1 MFFGVTIE
9 IAMSLRYIIIIII
22 VIIIIIIIIIEK
34 RYSIS
39 FLVEYVALKNKFLIE
54 MKCFKLIH
62 FFIKWFFNPN
72 EVFNRN
78 DL

>member
-22 VIIIIIIIIIEK
+22 VIIIIIIIIEK

>member
-22 VIIIIIIIIIEK
+22 VIIIIIIIIIIEK

-39 FLVEYVALKNKFLIE
+39 FLVEYVALKVYMTEFFL
-54 MKCFKLIH
+54 FA
-62 FFIKWFFNPN
+62 
-72 EVFNRN
+72 
-78 DL
+78 

>member
-9 IAMSLRYIIIIII
+9 IALSLRYII
-22 VIIIIIIIIIEK
+22 IIIIIIIIIEK

-54 MKCFKLIH
+54 MKCFKLIQI
-62 FFIKWFFNPN
+62 FSYSDFLIETKFLI
-72 EVFNRN
+72 EMTSK
-78 DL
+78 

>member
-22 VIIIIIIIIIEK
+22 IIIVIIIIIIIIIIEK
-34 RYSIS
+34 RYSIF

-54 MKCFKLIH
+54 MKCFKLIPI
-62 FFIKWFFNPN
+62 FS
-72 EVFNRN
+72 
-78 DL
+78 

>member
-9 IAMSLRYIIIIII
+9 IAMSLRYIIIMIIIII
-22 VIIIIIIIIIEK
+22 VIIIIIEK

-54 MKCFKLIH
+54 MKCFKLIQI
-62 FFIKWFFNPN
+62 FS
-72 EVFNRN
+72 
-78 DL
+78 

>member
-22 VIIIIIIIIIEK
+22 VIIIIIEK

-54 MKCFKLIH
+54 MKCIKLIQI
-62 FFIKWFFNPN
+62 FS
-72 EVFNRN
+72 
-78 DL
+78 

>member
-9 IAMSLRYIIIIII
+9 IAMSLRY
-22 VIIIIIIIIIEK
+22 IIIIIIIIIEK

-54 MKCFKLIH
+54 MKSFKLIQI
-62 FFIKWFFNPN
+62 FS
-72 EVFNRN
+72 
-78 DL
+78 

>member
-22 VIIIIIIIIIEK
+22 VIIIIIIIITIIIIIIIIIEK

-39 FLVEYVALKNKFLIE
+39 FLVEYVALKNKFLIK
-54 MKCFKLIH
+54 MKCFKLIQI
-62 FFIKWFFNPN
+62 FS
-72 EVFNRN
+72 
-78 DL
+78 

>member
-9 IAMSLRYIIIIII
+9 IAMSLRYI
-22 VIIIIIIIIIEK
+22 IIIIIIIIIEK

-54 MKCFKLIH
+54 MKSFKLIQI
-62 FFIKWFFNPN
+62 FS
-72 EVFNRN
+72 
-78 DL
+78 

>member
-39 FLVEYVALKNKFLIE
+39 FLVEYVALKSKFLIE

-62 FFIKWFFNPN
+62 FFIKRFFNLN

>member
-54 MKCFKLIH
+54 MKCFKLIQI
-62 FFIKWFFNPN
+62 FS
-72 EVFNRN
+72 
-78 DL
+78 

>member
-39 FLVEYVALKNKFLIE
+39 FLVEYVALKVYMTEFFL
-54 MKCFKLIH
+54 FA
-62 FFIKWFFNPN
+62 
-72 EVFNRN
+72 
-78 DL
+78 